1 MSLRDKTLIT
11 IGGTILIVIAIIY
24 VTSRLILVKSYERL
38 EDQYARQDV
47 NRAART
53 FIDSLQVMDAI
64 DQDWAASDETYRFV
78 QTRDPRYIQQNY
90 PNETFNGLN
99 LNFIIIVDDHGKV
112 IYAGGYDYVANHPTP
127 IPTDLV
133 NQIVPG
139 SPLMPTTSP
148 TSNSK
153 GIIMLKEGPALI
165 VARPIVTSQNRG
177 PGRGVIL
184 LGRYLTSDEIA
195 NMGSVAG
202 VNMRVTPIDNLTP
215 SSPAAQLAEGLSE
228 ENPVIVRPINRNQ
241 IGGYTQI
248 DDLYGNPALLLTVVS
263 SRSIYQQGRASLSYF
278 MFLLFSVGGVFAL
291 ISILLLERQILTRLA
306 HLTKRVLS
314 IGESGNLSERV
325 SLTGKDELSTL
336 AGSINDMLER
346 LQQATGALKTSEDRF
361 RKLAETSAAIIFIHQ
376 DGKFRY
382 INPMGSATFGYNQE
396 QLGSIGFEDLIPEEK
411 RAGSMRFLN
420 LLEDGKALH
429 VRFETP
435 VDTGIGDQR
444 YLEITATPFEYEG
457 QPAVIGTAYDI
468 TERKLAEE
476 QMRYLSNHDSLSG
489 LYNRAFFEEELI
501 RLERGRNLPI
511 SMVIIDID
519 GLKPANDTRGH
530 AAGDELIR
538 RTARVL
544 KDVFRAEDVIAR
556 IGGDEFA
563 VLLPGTGKEEAALTK
578 QRIREQLEIHNRQHR
593 NLPLNFS
600 VGIATGE
607 VAGPLTALMQKADE
621 LMYQE
626 KVHKRNHSI
635 ERPTY
640 RS

>member
-1 MSLRDKTLIT
+1 MSLRDKTLLT
-11 IGGTILIVIAIIY
+11 VGLTILIVLSIIY
-24 VTSRLILVKSYERL
+24 ATSRLILLGSYVRL
-38 EDQYARQDV
+38 EDQYARQDL
-47 NRAART
+47 NRATQT
-53 FIDSLQVMDAI
+53 FSETLNVMDTI
-64 DQDWAASDETYRFV
+64 DQDWTASEEAYQYA
-78 QTRDPRYIQQNY
+78 QTRDPQYIQQHFTK
-90 PNETFNGLN
+90 ETFNDLG
-99 LNFIIIVDDHGKV
+99 LNFIVITDTQGRII
-112 IYAGGYDYVANHPTP
+112 YNAGFDTVNNRWLAVPQ
-127 IPTDLV
+127 DLV
-133 NQIVPG
+133 SQIKPG
-139 SPLMPTTSP
+139 SPLLPVSGP
-148 TSNSK
+148 ESSSK
-153 GIIMLKEGPALI
+153 GVLMLPEDPALV
-165 VARPIVTSQNRG
+165 VARPILNSQKQG
-177 PGRGVIL
+177 PVHGVII
-184 LGRYLTSDEIA
+184 LGRYLSQQEIA
-195 NMGSVAG
+195 NMAEADGVDMKIQALNGSAATG
-202 VNMRVTPIDNLTP
+202 ELPNMPTSL
-215 SSPAAQLAEGLSE
+215 SPL
-228 ENPVIVRPINRNQ
+228 NPVAIQPINSNL
-241 IGGYTQI
+241 IGGYTLI
-248 DDLYGNPALLLTVVS
+248 NDLYGKPALLLTVS
-263 SRSIYQQGRASLSYF
+263 IPRSIYQQGRSSLSYF

-291 ISILLLERQILTRLA
+291 ISIMLLERQVLTRLGQ
-306 HLTKRVLS
+306 LTKRVLA
-314 IGESGNLSERV
+314 IGQSGDLSERIP
-325 SLTGKDELSTL
+325 TRGRDELSTL

-346 LQQATGALKTSEDRF
+346 LQQATQALTVSEDRF

-376 DGKFRY
+376 NGKFQY
-382 INPMGSATFGYNQE
+382 INPMGSATFGFNQE
-396 QLGSIGFEDLIPEEK
+396 QLRTMGFEDLIPEEK
-411 RAGSMRFLN
+411 RKGSMRFLN
-420 LLEDGKALH
+420 LLEEGKALH

-457 QPAVIGTAYDI
+457 HPAVIGTAYDI

-563 VLLPGTGKEEAALTK
+563 VLLPGAGKEEAALTK
-578 QRIREQLEIHNRQHR
+578 ERIHAQLEVHNRHHTD
-593 NLPLNFS
+593 LPLNFS

-626 KVHKRNHSI
+626 KINKRNHYI
-635 ERPTY
+635 KRPDL
-640 RS
+640 SS